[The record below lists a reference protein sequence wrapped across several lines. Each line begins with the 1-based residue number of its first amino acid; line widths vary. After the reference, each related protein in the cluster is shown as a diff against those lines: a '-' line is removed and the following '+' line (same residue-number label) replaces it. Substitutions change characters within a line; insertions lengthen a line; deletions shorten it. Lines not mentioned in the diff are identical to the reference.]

1 VRHTAR
7 RIRAKGDQHVIDI
20 ELNKYR
26 RIAAIDVTSETCLIA
41 CMKTRLTGLTFIA
54 AAAVAVTPLQAE
66 NAACCAKGA
75 KSASNKKEW
84 CANYA
89 KLNLDAEQKTKL
101 TALQE
106 KCMKDG
112 CTEETR
118 AKFLKS
124 AKKILSA
131 DQYAQLK
138 ADCDKAEHTEKKQ
151 S

>member
-1 VRHTAR
+1 
-7 RIRAKGDQHVIDI
+7 
-20 ELNKYR
+20 
-26 RIAAIDVTSETCLIA
+26 
-41 CMKTRLTGLTFIA
+41 MKTRLTGLSFIA
-54 AAAVAVTPLQAE
+54 AAALAVTPLQAKD
-66 NAACCAKGA
+66 AACCAKGT

-89 KLNLDAEQKTKL
+89 KLNLNKEQKTKL
-101 TALQE
+101 VTLQE

-112 CTEETR
+112 CTEGSR

-124 AKKILSA
+124 ARKILSA

-138 ADCDKAEHTEKKQ
+138 AECDKTEHTEKKQ

>member
-1 VRHTAR
+1 
-7 RIRAKGDQHVIDI
+7 
-20 ELNKYR
+20 
-26 RIAAIDVTSETCLIA
+26 
-41 CMKTRLTGLTFIA
+41 MKTRLTALTFVA
-54 AAAVAVTPLQAE
+54 AAALTVAPLQAKD
-66 NAACCAKGA
+66 AACCA

-89 KLNLDAEQKTKL
+89 KLNLSTQQKTKL

-112 CTEETR
+112 CTGASR

-124 AKKILSA
+124 AQRILSA

-138 ADCDKAEHTEKKQ
+138 AECEKAEKKQ

>member
-1 VRHTAR
+1 
-7 RIRAKGDQHVIDI
+7 
-20 ELNKYR
+20 
-26 RIAAIDVTSETCLIA
+26 
-41 CMKTRLTGLTFIA
+41 MKTRYVGLVFV
-54 AAAVAVTPLQAE
+54 AVAALVSAPLRAE
-66 NAACCAKGA
+66 DNAPCCAKGA
-75 KSASNKKEW
+75 SAHKEM

-89 KLNLDAEQKTKL
+89 SLNLSADQKTQL
-101 TALQE
+101 TSLQQ

-112 CTEETR
+112 CTEESR

-138 ADCDKAEHTEKKQ
+138 AECEKNMHAEHKH

>member
-1 VRHTAR
+1 
-7 RIRAKGDQHVIDI
+7 
-20 ELNKYR
+20 
-26 RIAAIDVTSETCLIA
+26 
-41 CMKTRLTGLTFIA
+41 MKTRLAAFTFVTAIALA
-54 AAAVAVTPLQAE
+54 AATLQAKE
-66 NAACCAKGA
+66 AACCA
-75 KSASNKKEW
+75 KSASNKQQW

-89 KLNLDAEQKTKL
+89 KLNLSAEQKTKL

-131 DQYAQLK
+131 SQYAQLK
-138 ADCDKAEHTEKKQ
+138 AECDKNAQTEKKQ
-151 S
+151 T